1 MSALSSNV
9 ISALQMKTAA
19 QAAIDAAAVAAD
31 EQFVQEYSA
40 FFTQINSVARS
51 GLFSTILQV
60 GTLDTATISTLNTLL
75 TKYGYSVLQAG
86 TGPATTLTVTWS

>member
-19 QAAIDAAAVAAD
+19 QAAIDAAAVADD
-31 EQFVQEYSA
+31 EQFVQEYNS
-40 FFTQINSVARS
+40 FFTQINSTARS
-51 GLFSTILQV
+51 GVFSAILQV
-60 GTLDTATISTLNTLL
+60 GALDTTTITKLNTLL